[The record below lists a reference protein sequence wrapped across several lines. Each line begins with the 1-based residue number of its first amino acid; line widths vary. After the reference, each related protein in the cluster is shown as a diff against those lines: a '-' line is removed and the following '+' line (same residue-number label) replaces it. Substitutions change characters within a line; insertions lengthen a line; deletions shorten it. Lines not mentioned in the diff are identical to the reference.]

1 MYRRLQRRVW
11 RREGRGN
18 DPGRTDAAGNL
29 AGRIGTGYNGP
40 GGFVRI
46 HSRHVGAKGRKRRW
60 AGALLCGNRW
70 KLPVLVSLDSVDRV
84 SVSYEDTMHV
94 LEKDGY
100 QIDGKEA
107 GQERFQEYYGTLLD
121 IPLTGAAEEISREEK
136 EPVLVIRYDRTDEE
150 ATAIFAS
157 SFSAC

>member
-1 MYRRLQRRVW
+1 M
-11 RREGRGN
+11 
-18 DPGRTDAAGNL
+18 
-29 AGRIGTGYNGP
+29 
-40 GGFVRI
+40 
-46 HSRHVGAKGRKRRW
+46 
-60 AGALLCGNRW
+60 
-70 KLPVLVSLDSVDRV
+70 LVSLDSVDRV

-150 ATAIFAS
+150 ATDIEVCFYPYDDDNLSVSVNGCEAFLADREAVETVMGS
-157 SFSAC
+157 DPLRET